1 MRMASVLSFELK
13 RGTVFFYVLSVFE
26 TRPGSLF
33 DVVSVSGHLRRTRS
47 IPGRFADG
55 SGQSQTFGGRLRR
68 VEPEHANDRR
78 EGQQNQI

>member
-1 MRMASVLSFELK
+1 MFFLLNLNAVLYYFLCFECI
-13 RGTVFFYVLSVFE
+13 V

-55 SGQSQTFGGRLRR
+55 SEQSETFGGRLRR
-68 VEPEHANDRR
+68 VEQEHADDGR
-78 EGQQNQI
+78 EGQQNQV